1 MKSSYRVVLEEVEAP
16 TTGAG
21 VFDEGVGE
29 PVESAS
35 REPKVVRREVIFTTD
50 EVPRIKRVKN
60 FIKTCSASAVRGVA
74 PKDIV
79 VMESTNE
86 DFPKGTVFHGY
97 AEVAAKLGYS
107 NAQSVSTAFQNS
119 KRDKRLYTKLRGVT
133 LVHREAVGAVPVL
146 QVKPVESAK

>member
-16 TTGAG
+16 TTGAE
-21 VFDEGVGE
+21 VFDEE
-29 PVESAS
+29 SPVQVCA
-35 REPKVVRREVIFTTD
+35 EPKVIRREVIFTTD

-86 DFPKGTVFHGY
+86 LFPKGTVFHGY